1 MSYVLQLYTMELAS
15 LLERVSKYAESSTP
29 PNTQKQ
35 NEWVKKLYNIEHDD
49 LYFQNVKHFKFLL

>member
-1 MSYVLQLYTMELAS
+1 MSVICTCMSYVLQLYTMELAS

-35 NEWVKKLYNIEHDD
+35 NEWVKKLYNDWAAI
-49 LYFQNVKHFKFLL
+49 YIFKM